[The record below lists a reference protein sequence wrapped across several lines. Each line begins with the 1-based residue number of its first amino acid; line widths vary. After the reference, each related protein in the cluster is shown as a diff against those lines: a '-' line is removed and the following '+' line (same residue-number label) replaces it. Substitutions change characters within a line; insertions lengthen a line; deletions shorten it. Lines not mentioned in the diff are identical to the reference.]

1 MFPFDRDGLKEKLNE
16 INKKT
21 EAEDFWKDQETAQ
34 KLLKEKKAIEVK
46 LQEYS
51 RLEEEFSDVE
61 TLILMAE
68 EEDDESLLPE
78 IEATYRQL
86 NKDIDDMTVKVLLS
100 GEYDINN
107 AIISIHAGSAC
118 ARPSF
123 PSSAL

>member
-68 EEDDESLLPE
+68 EEDDESLLP
-78 IEATYRQL
+78 
-86 NKDIDDMTVKVLLS
+86 DIDYAKAFSDYLLS
-100 GEYDINN
+100 HGMTLQQID
-107 AIISIHAGSAC
+107 
-118 ARPSF
+118 
-123 PSSAL
+123 ALVQALTVNQ